1 MMVWTYDKND
11 ISLRLDLSTGMLE
24 DILLEAEFGDDMDFP
39 SFGGGKVG
47 GGKVGGGK
55 VGGGK
60 VGGGKVGGGKVG
72 GGKVGGG
79 KVGGG

>member
-1 MMVWTYDKND
+1 MQ
-11 ISLRLDLSTGMLE
+11 
-24 DILLEAEFGDDMDFP
+24 DILLEAEFGDEMDFP

-60 VGGGKVGGGKVG
+60 VGGG
-72 GGKVGGG
+72 
-79 KVGGG
+79 